1 MPGPASEVG
10 MKRTES
16 RPQTI
21 GEKKYSLLGKGNG
34 HQVAS
39 ETINVDLRKKKFPTL
54 TNVPK

>member
-1 MPGPASEVG
+1 